1 MRNRVTLVLCF
12 AAAACSG
19 AKINHLS
26 SAYQPTERAG
36 KDQIAPALGQV
47 AYSGAFKPPCNQPTD
62 HETCDL
68 EAQWYAAQAAQESAN
83 WGWWQM
89 ILSGFGFV
97 GLLCSL
103 VLTRQAV
110 RSSEDATKDAEKALT
125 LAARSAE
132 AAVRQVEIS
141 MQDSER
147 KLRPYVSAATA
158 MYGAHELMV
167 GDSWVQVLYT
177 NRGQTPAFKCIFQ
190 NFYGFCEAPIK
201 DPVVYQFGYKEDM
214 RGDISPGAITRTSD
228 EVALNDPMQKQA
240 VENGSFAIVLLAT
253 ARYQSVGGTEYEYYS
268 RYYTSGQAFKKGQ
281 FFMSPGPDDKADALA
296 AREYL
301 KLG

>member
-26 SAYQPTERAG
+26 SAYQPAEQAG

-97 GLLCSL
+97 GLPLPVINLS
-103 VLTRQAV
+103 TGPNT
-110 RSSEDATKDAEKALT
+110 SIT
-125 LAARSAE
+125 LDIIRAAKPSR
-132 AAVRQVEIS
+132 R
-141 MQDSER
+141 
-147 KLRPYVSAATA
+147 
-158 MYGAHELMV
+158 
-167 GDSWVQVLYT
+167 
-177 NRGQTPAFKCIFQ
+177 
-190 NFYGFCEAPIK
+190 
-201 DPVVYQFGYKEDM
+201 
-214 RGDISPGAITRTSD
+214 
-228 EVALNDPMQKQA
+228 
-240 VENGSFAIVLLAT
+240 GSF
-253 ARYQSVGGTEYEYYS
+253 S
-268 RYYTSGQAFKKGQ
+268 
-281 FFMSPGPDDKADALA
+281 
-296 AREYL
+296 
-301 KLG
+301 